1 MTYSKWQ
8 NIQLM
13 RILSVDG
20 QHWDRP
26 RSSDSES
33 HKETRLATTR
43 GSCPIVTTKSR
54 SEDSWVHYKPAISF
68 WPRSYKNDWFPLGLV
83 LPQLVLVCR
92 KKEEWF
98 EVTDIPDVTLVSN
111 EDERK
116 YSEHDILI
124 SSLSNQNICLG
135 PHRITKH
142 LINKCNLCQT
152 EFMTE
157 YDLKT
162 HIESTHTV
170 RRHICDKCQNKF
182 SFKIIQR
189 NTVTQLIK

>member
-1 MTYSKWQ
+1 MTYSNWQ
-8 NIQLM
+8 NIQLK

-20 QHWDRP
+20 QHCDRP

-98 EVTDIPDVTLVSN
+98 EVTDIPNVTLVSN
-111 EDERK
+111 EDEKK
-116 YSEHDILI
+116 YSEHDTPLQIN
-124 SSLSNQNICLG
+124 SHKLSIKPKHIPGAPQN
-135 PHRITKH
+135 
-142 LINKCNLCQT
+142 NKT
-152 EFMTE
+152 R
-157 YDLKT
+157 D
-162 HIESTHTV
+162 
-170 RRHICDKCQNKF
+170 
-182 SFKIIQR
+182 IQM
-189 NTVTQLIK
+189 